1 MTGSVTQAQIGERT
15 VAAIGG
21 FRGTDER
28 AQLHECLIEVARV
41 GWGERFGKIAL
52 CGCVFAFGGL
62 FPYRNRREGKT
73 SGGGSAAAG
82 AADKGI

>member
-1 MTGSVTQAQIGERT
+1 VCLRLSQCSNTDGQRRT
-15 VAAIGG
+15 PTPVP
-21 FRGTDER
+21 D
-28 AQLHECLIEVARV
+28 

-52 CGCVFAFGGL
+52 CGSVFAFGGL